1 MSQIP
6 GQPPPPPP
14 PPSHMPYASQ
24 TTDPSERTFAMLCH
38 LIALVGLAIP
48 LGNIIGPLII
58 WLVKKEQC
66 PFVDDQGKESLNF
79 QMSLLIYALVC
90 VPLCFIVIGFILLPL
105 LGLFW
110 LVMTIIAGI
119 KANNG
124 ERYRY
129 PLTIRFLQ

>member
-6 GQPPPPPP
+6 GQPPPPP
-14 PPSHMPYASQ
+14 SHMPYAPQ

-129 PLTIRFLQ
+129 PLTIRFLR

>member
-1 MSQIP
+1 
-6 GQPPPPPP
+6 
-14 PPSHMPYASQ
+14 
-24 TTDPSERTFAMLCH
+24 MLCH